1 MRSRIAWCVA
11 EETKPGQYIIL
22 SEHQTIKQARGT
34 LPNHKA
40 GGAAS
45 PRIIK
50 RTTTWE
56 EIP

>member
-1 MRSRIAWCVA
+1 MWCVV
-11 EETKPGQYIIL
+11 EETRPGQYIIL

-34 LPNHKA
+34 LPHHKA
-40 GGAAS
+40 GGATN

-56 EIP
+56 VIP